1 MRRSTHVLS
10 HEHKLSMDMGQL
22 VPLATVECLPGD
34 TFIGSASM
42 LARVAPLVNPVMH
55 NVQLRVHHWYVPN
68 RILWDGWEDF
78 ITGKDTV
85 TEKPK
90 HTIVGDHTDNGVLDH
105 MGMWAYQSLT
115 VDELPIRAYNMIWNE
130 FYRDQDLHTERALND
145 TSIARI
151 CWEKDYFTV
160 ARPTQQQGAPIGI
173 PLTGTADVSILG
185 TNTNN
190 SESFGVKYG
199 DGTHRGMDSS
209 GAIVGTRS
217 GGGINPDY
225 QMHVDLAQSNADI
238 NIDDLRR
245 SLAFQRF
252 AEARMAYG
260 SRYVDYL
267 RYLGVNPSDGRLDR
281 PEYIG
286 GGKQSINFSEV
297 LAQAEGQNTQ
307 VGDMFGHGIVG
318 LKSRR
323 YRKQF
328 EEHGWFISLLSAR
341 PKTVYMDGMPRKY
354 KRFDHMDYWQ
364 KEMEVLP
371 WQEVKEDEIFAQGTD
386 QTFGY
391 VPRYEEYRHEQ
402 SYVSGSFKNGPEID
416 WHMARVFQTAPTLNG
431 SFVECTPTDRIYGD
445 TAMPELLING
455 YNNIVAKRLV
465 SRRASIT
472 KI

>member
-10 HEHKLSMDMGQL
+10 HEHKLSLDMGQL

-55 NVQLRVHHWYVPN
+55 NVQLRVHHWYVPS
-68 RILWDGWEDF
+68 RILWEGWEDF

-85 TEKPK
+85 TEKP
-90 HTIVGDHTDNGVLDH
+90 TYTMVGDHTANPLLDH
-105 MGMWAYQSLT
+105 MGMTVTDGLT
-115 VDELPIRAYNMIWNE
+115 CDELPIRAYNKIWSE
-130 FYRDQDLHTERALND
+130 FYRDQDLQTERADND
-145 TSIARI
+145 VSIARI
-151 CWEKDYFTV
+151 CWEKDYYTV
-160 ARPTQQQGAPIGI
+160 ARPTQQQGPAIGI
-173 PLTGTADVSILG
+173 PLTGTADVYGAGNQTQNLGIL
-185 TNTNN
+185 NTSNIR
-190 SESFGVKYG
+190 K
-199 DGTHRGMDSS
+199 TIDSS
-209 GAIVGTRS
+209 GGSAKMGSDGGES
-217 GGGINPDY
+217 GALF
-225 QMHVDLAQSNADI
+225 VDLAQSNGDI
-238 NIDDLRR
+238 NLDDFRR

-328 EEHGWFISLLSAR
+328 EEHGWFLSLISAR
-341 PKTVYMDGMPRKY
+341 PKTVYMDNMPRKFQRY
-354 KRFDHMDYWQ
+354 DHMDYWQ

-371 WQEVKEDEIFAQGTD
+371 WQEVKLNEVYANTAPD

-391 VPRYEEYRHEQ
+391 VPRYEDYRHEQ
-402 SYVSGSFKNGPEID
+402 SYVSGSFKNGNEID
-416 WHMARVFQTAPTLNG
+416 WHMARKFNSAPTLNG

-445 TAMPELLING
+445 NAMPELLING

-465 SRRASIT
+465 SRRAYIN